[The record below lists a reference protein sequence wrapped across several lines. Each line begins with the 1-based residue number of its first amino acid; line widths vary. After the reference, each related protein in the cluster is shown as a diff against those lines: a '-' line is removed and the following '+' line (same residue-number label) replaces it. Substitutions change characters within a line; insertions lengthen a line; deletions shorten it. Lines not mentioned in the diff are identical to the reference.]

1 MIQTILITFQ
11 QSQKS
16 NQFHRSYHRI
26 KQRKKSLNAVDRM
39 SRRLKRT
46 QERNQLLLIQEK
58 YMNKSI
64 TVKEQDENHVIDE
77 LKSKNCTLEKQIDYL
92 KNQIQSL
99 QKRNETLEYVKRNY
113 KQRIDELDGERKKL
127 LKLSN
132 E

>member
-1 MIQTILITFQ
+1 
-11 QSQKS
+11 
-16 NQFHRSYHRI
+16 
-26 KQRKKSLNAVDRM
+26 M
-39 SRRLKRT
+39 SRRLKPT

-77 LKSKNCTLEKQIDYL
+77 LKSKNCILEKQIDYL

>member
-1 MIQTILITFQ
+1 
-11 QSQKS
+11 
-16 NQFHRSYHRI
+16 
-26 KQRKKSLNAVDRM
+26 M
-39 SRRLKRT
+39 SRRLKPT